1 MEKMSIAAV
10 KGAVRGVLLSD
21 WILVSPPVEEKEGD
35 VEKEVVEKDGEEE
48 EEGVV
53 VEEEAPSSKVA
64 VVTTLIGIRKRA
76 SSSVTWLPPSFKG
89 GNSTLSLFIALLPPL
104 VGVILGDRTG
114 DNGGVMPLL
123 LPPLMIDGVALWL
136 LFNMDAVEDVLREK
150 EQQEAQKEAEEEK
163 EANEEEA
170 RGTTQNI

>member
-35 VEKEVVEKDGEEE
+35 VEKEVVEKEGEE

-53 VEEEAPSSKVA
+53 VVVEEEEAPSSNVA

-76 SSSVTWLPPSFKG
+76 SSSVTWLAPSFKG

-123 LPPLMIDGVALWL
+123 LPPLIIDGVALWL
-136 LFNMDAVEDVLREK
+136 LFNMDAVEEVLREK
-150 EQQEAQKEAEEEK
+150 EQQEAQEEEEEK
-163 EANEEEA
+163 EEQA
-170 RGTTQNI
+170 

>member
-35 VEKEVVEKDGEEE
+35 VEKEVVEKEGEE

-53 VEEEAPSSKVA
+53 VVVEEEEAPSSNVA

-123 LPPLMIDGVALWL
+123 LPPLIIDGVALWL
-136 LFNMDAVEDVLREK
+136 LFNMDAVEEVLREK
-150 EQQEAQKEAEEEK
+150 EQQEAQEEEEEEEK
-163 EANEEEA
+163 EQA
-170 RGTTQNI
+170 

>member
-35 VEKEVVEKDGEEE
+35 VEKEVVEKEGEE

-53 VEEEAPSSKVA
+53 VVVEEEEAPSSNVA

-114 DNGGVMPLL
+114 DNGGVMPLM

-150 EQQEAQKEAEEEK
+150 EQQEAQEEEEEEEK
-163 EANEEEA
+163 EQA
-170 RGTTQNI
+170 

>member
-1 MEKMSIAAV
+1 MSIAAV

-48 EEGVV
+48 EGVV
-53 VEEEAPSSKVA
+53 VVVEEEEAPSSKVA

-136 LFNMDAVEDVLREK
+136 LFNMDAVEEVLREK
-150 EQQEAQKEAEEEK
+150 EQQEAQEEQEEEK
-163 EANEEEA
+163 EEQA
-170 RGTTQNI
+170 

>member
-1 MEKMSIAAV
+1 MSIAAV

-48 EEGVV
+48 GVVVVV

-136 LFNMDAVEDVLREK
+136 LFNMDAVEEVLREK
-150 EQQEAQKEAEEEK
+150 EQQEAQKEEAQEEEEEEK
-163 EANEEEA
+163 EEKEEQA
-170 RGTTQNI
+170 

>member
-1 MEKMSIAAV
+1 MSIAAV

-53 VEEEAPSSKVA
+53 VVVEEKEAPSSKVA

-150 EQQEAQKEAEEEK
+150 EQQEAQEEEEEEEK
-163 EANEEEA
+163 EEEQA
-170 RGTTQNI
+170 

>member
-1 MEKMSIAAV
+1 MSANTQPMEKMSIAAV

-35 VEKEVVEKDGEEE
+35 VEKEVVEKEGEE

-53 VEEEAPSSKVA
+53 VVVEEEEAPSSNVA

-150 EQQEAQKEAEEEK
+150 EQQEAQEEEEEEEK
-163 EANEEEA
+163 EQA
-170 RGTTQNI
+170 

>member
-35 VEKEVVEKDGEEE
+35 VEKEVVEKEGEE

-53 VEEEAPSSKVA
+53 VVVEEEEAPSSNVA

-123 LPPLMIDGVALWL
+123 LPPLIIDGVALWL
-136 LFNMDAVEDVLREK
+136 LFNMDAVEEVLREK
-150 EQQEAQKEAEEEK
+150 EQQEAQEEEEEK
-163 EANEEEA
+163 EEQA
-170 RGTTQNI
+170 

>member
-35 VEKEVVEKDGEEE
+35 VEKEVVEKEGEE

-53 VEEEAPSSKVA
+53 VVVEEEEEEAPSSKVA

-123 LPPLMIDGVALWL
+123 LPPLIIDGVALWL

-150 EQQEAQKEAEEEK
+150 EQQEAQEEEEEEEK
-163 EANEEEA
+163 EQA
-170 RGTTQNI
+170 

>member
-1 MEKMSIAAV
+1 MSIAAV

-35 VEKEVVEKDGEEE
+35 VEKEVVEKEGEE

-53 VEEEAPSSKVA
+53 VVVEVEEEEAPSSKVA

-150 EQQEAQKEAEEEK
+150 EQQKAQEEEEEK
-163 EANEEEA
+163 EEQA
-170 RGTTQNI
+170 

>member
-35 VEKEVVEKDGEEE
+35 VEKEVVEKEGEE

-53 VEEEAPSSKVA
+53 VVVEEEEAPSSNVA

-76 SSSVTWLPPSFKG
+76 SSSVTWLAPSFKG

-150 EQQEAQKEAEEEK
+150 EQQEAQEEEEEEEK
-163 EANEEEA
+163 EQA
-170 RGTTQNI
+170 